1 MNIWFT
7 SDSHYAHSSI
17 SGPELSKWKSGYRTF
32 KTVQEMNECLIDTI
46 NKYVK
51 EDDILYHL
59 GDFSFGSPQK
69 MYDFRKSL
77 ICKTIHLIKGNHD
90 EIFDEF
96 HEEKRQRLS
105 FDPYELFASVRD
117 IMEVRHGKHKF
128 FLSHYPHLSWHHAT
142 KGVIML
148 HGHEHGG
155 FNHLNKNVLRMDVGI
170 DSAKMILGEYRPF
183 SIEEVIDINTRKKII
198 PIKHH

>member
-7 SDSHYAHSSI
+7 SDTHYSHSSI
-17 SGPELSKWKSGYRTF
+17 AGPELSKWKSGYRTF
-32 KTVQEMNECLIDTI
+32 KTVQEMNDCMVETI

-96 HEEKRQRLS
+96 HVEKRQRLS
-105 FDPYELFASVRD
+105 FDPFELFASVRD
-117 IMEVRHGKHKF
+117 TYTGYIGKNKF
-128 FLSHYPHLSWHHAT
+128 HLSHYSHRVWPSSH
-142 KGVIML
+142 KGVIHL
-148 HGHEHGG
+148 YGHSHGSIPDYG
-155 FNHLNKNVLRMDVGI
+155 KSMDVGI
-170 DSAKMILGEYRPF
+170 DAHKEFRPF
-183 SIEEVIDINTRKKII
+183 HINEILQLMEKREIVKVD
-198 PIKHH
+198 HHV